1 MQEFLEKYLI
11 GKIEELHLEKKG
23 KISPDYVLYV
33 DLINSIIPD
42 VKTAL
47 NKFYKEKRY
56 KIGKTINDKYI
67 MDKKWEENEV

>member
-33 DLINSIIPD
+33 DLIKQYHS
-42 VKTAL
+42 
-47 NKFYKEKRY
+47 
-56 KIGKTINDKYI
+56 
-67 MDKKWEENEV
+67 